1 MDYSV
6 YVEAVGPQSA
16 PPLDLEQLADF
27 SDHLFQVNGDV
38 GGVVS
43 GSVTREQQRG
53 WSARV
58 HIAGVR
64 GIRDAV
70 TSGERLVLDAT
81 QAAGLPAWPIVKLE
95 AVEWER
101 LGTELKRPPGPE
113 LVGIAELAELAGVSR
128 QRASIL
134 ARREGF
140 PDPLAT
146 LAAGPV
152 WDLHAVRRFL
162 EGWTRQVGRPAKQPR
177 VFDDEKF
184 LSVWQAWRNH
194 LLHQTR
200 LPVSTVSGYRSV
212 LWNWVAFCEQQ
223 GQVWEH
229 ATPALLDRY
238 LSHPQ
243 HPVGRGWRGD
253 PLVPILEFYTDAKRL
268 KLIRHN
274 PLQGVK
280 PERAAPAAERNLGS
294 SQVAGSPMVKEPT
307 SPRGGPAAEVSTTR
321 DPRH

>member
-6 YVEAVGPQSA
+6 HVEAVGPQSA
-16 PPLDLEQLADF
+16 PPLGLEQLADF
-27 SDHLFQVNGDV
+27 TDRLFEVDGDV
-38 GGVVS
+38 GAVVS
-43 GSVTREQQRG
+43 GSVTRDQQRG

-58 HIAGVR
+58 RIAGVR

-70 TSGERLVLDAT
+70 TNGERLVLDAA

-101 LGTELKRPPGPE
+101 LGAELKRPPGPE

-162 EGWTRQVGRPAKQPR
+162 EGWPRQVGRPAKQPR
-177 VFDDEKF
+177 G
-184 LSVWQAWRNH
+184 Q
-194 LLHQTR
+194 
-200 LPVSTVSGYRSV
+200 VSEEFAPPAVSGYRSV
-212 LWNWVAFCEQQ
+212 LWDWVAFCEQQ
-223 GQVWEH
+223 GHAWEH

-238 LSHPQ
+238 LSRPQ
-243 HPVGRGWRGD
+243 HPVGRSWRGD
-253 PLVPILEFYTDAKRL
+253 PLAPILQFYTDAKRL

-274 PLQGVK
+274 PLEGVK
-280 PERAAPAAERNLGS
+280 PERSGPAAERDLGP
-294 SQVAGSPMVKEPT
+294 SQVTGSPTVREPD
-307 SPRGGPAAEVSTTR
+307 SPTAVQRR
-321 DPRH
+321 R

>member
-16 PPLDLEQLADF
+16 PPLDLEQLTDF
-27 SDHLFQVNGDV
+27 SDHLFAVYGDG

-58 HIAGVR
+58 RIAGVR
-64 GIRDAV
+64 SIREAV
-70 TSGERLVLDAT
+70 TSGEHLVSDAA

-95 AVEWER
+95 AVEWEQ
-101 LGTELKRPPGPE
+101 LGTELKQPPGPE

-152 WDLHAVRRFL
+152 WDLHAVQRFL

-177 VFDDEKF
+177 GPVSGGEDF
-184 LSVWQAWRNH
+184 LSVWRAWRTY
-194 LLHQTR
+194 LVIDR
-200 LPVSTVSGYRSV
+200 ELPPRSVSGYRSV
-212 LWNWVAFCEQQ
+212 LWDWVAFCEQQ
-223 GQVWEH
+223 GH
-229 ATPALLDRY
+229 AWDHVTPALLDRY
-238 LSHPQ
+238 LSHPRY
-243 HPVGRGWRGD
+243 PLGRRLRGDWRGD
-253 PLVPILEFYTDAKRL
+253 PLVPILEFYADAKRL
-268 KLIRHN
+268 KLIRQN
-274 PLQGVK
+274 SLEGVK
-280 PERAAPAAERNLGS
+280 PERSAPAAERDLGP
-294 SQVAGSPMVKEPT
+294 SQVAGSPPVREPE
-307 SPRGGPAAEVSTTR
+307 SPTAVQRR
-321 DPRH
+321 R

>member
-27 SDHLFQVNGDV
+27 SDRLFEVGGDV
-38 GGVVS
+38 GGIVS
-43 GSVTREQQRG
+43 ASVAPEQQRG

-58 HIAGVR
+58 RIAGVR

-70 TSGERLVLDAT
+70 TSGERLVLDAA
-81 QAAGLPAWPIVKLE
+81 QAAGLPPWPIVKLE

-101 LGTELKRPPGPE
+101 LGAELKRPPGPE

-152 WDLHAVRRFL
+152 WNLHAVRRFL
-162 EGWTRQVGRPAKQPR
+162 EEWPRQVGRPAKQPR
-177 VFDDEKF
+177 GHVSEGFPA
-184 LSVWQAWRNH
+184 VWAAWRDH
-194 LLHQTR
+194 LLLQR
-200 LPVSTVSGYRSV
+200 GLAPSVVSGYRYV
-212 LWNWVAFCEQQ
+212 LWDWAAFCDQQ
-223 GQVWEH
+223 GHAWEH

-238 LSHPQ
+238 LSRPQ
-243 HPVGRGWRGD
+243 HSVGRGWRGD
-253 PLVPILEFYTDAKRL
+253 PLVPILEFYTEAKRFG
-268 KLIRHN
+268 LIRHN
-274 PLQGVK
+274 PLEGFK
-280 PERAAPAAERNLGS
+280 PGRAAPAAERDLGP
-294 SQVAGSPMVKEPT
+294 SQVAGSPTVSAPD
-307 SPRGGPAAEVSTTR
+307 SPAAVQR
-321 DPRH
+321 RR

>member
-16 PPLDLEQLADF
+16 PPLSLEQLADF
-27 SDHLFQVNGDV
+27 NDRLFEIDGDV
-38 GGVVS
+38 GAVVS
-43 GSVTREQQRG
+43 GSVAREQQRL

-58 HIAGVR
+58 HIAHVR
-64 GIRDAV
+64 SIREAV
-70 TSGERLVLDAT
+70 ISGQRLVADAA

-101 LGTELKRPPGPE
+101 LGAELKQPPGPE

-152 WDLHAVRRFL
+152 WDLHAVRHFL

-177 VFDDEKF
+177 GHVLDDEDF
-184 LSVWQAWRNH
+184 LSVWGAWRTY
-194 LLHQTR
+194 LLVDR
-200 LPVSTVSGYRSV
+200 DLPPSFVSGYRSV
-212 LWNWVAFCEQQ
+212 LWDWVRFCEQQ
-223 GQVWEH
+223 DQAWEH
-229 ATPALLDRY
+229 GTPALLGRY
-238 LSHPQ
+238 LSHPRY
-243 HPVGRGWRGD
+243 PRGRSWRGD
-253 PLVPILEFYTDAKRL
+253 PLVPILEFYADVKRL
-268 KLIRHN
+268 GLIRHN
-274 PLQGVK
+274 PLEGVK
-280 PERAAPAAERNLGS
+280 PEQFVLATQRDFDP
-294 SQVAGSPMVKEPT
+294 SQVTGSPTVREPD
-307 SPRGGPAAEVSTTR
+307 SPSAVQRQK
-321 DPRH
+321 

>member
-16 PPLDLEQLADF
+16 PPLSLEQLADF
-27 SDHLFQVNGDV
+27 SDRLFEVYGDV

-43 GSVTREQQRG
+43 GSVTREQQRL

-58 HIAGVR
+58 RIAGVR
-64 GIRDAV
+64 SIREAMV
-70 TSGERLVLDAT
+70 SGERFVVDAA
-81 QAAGLPAWPIVKLE
+81 QAAGLPNWPIVKLE

-101 LGTELKRPPGPE
+101 LGAELKQPPGPE

-134 ARREGF
+134 ARRAGF

-177 VFDDEKF
+177 GNVLDDENF
-184 LSVWQAWRNH
+184 VSVWGAWRTY
-194 LLHQTR
+194 LLVVR
-200 LPVSTVSGYRSV
+200 DLPPASVSGYRSV
-212 LWNWVAFCEQQ
+212 LWNWVRFCEQQ
-223 GQVWEH
+223 GQAWDR

-238 LSHPQ
+238 MSHPRY
-243 HPVGRGWRGD
+243 PVGSSWRGD
-253 PLVPILEFYTDAKRL
+253 PLVPILEFYADGKRL
-268 KLIRHN
+268 GLIRQN
-274 PLQGVK
+274 PLEGVK
-280 PERAAPAAERNLGS
+280 PERATAPSAERDLDA
-294 SQVAGSPMVKEPT
+294 SQAAGSPTLREPD
-307 SPRGGPAAEVSTTR
+307 SPSAVQRQK
-321 DPRH
+321 